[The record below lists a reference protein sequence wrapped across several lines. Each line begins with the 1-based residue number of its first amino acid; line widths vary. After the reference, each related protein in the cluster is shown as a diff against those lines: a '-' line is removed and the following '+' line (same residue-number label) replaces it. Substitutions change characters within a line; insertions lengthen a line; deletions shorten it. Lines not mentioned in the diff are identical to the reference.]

1 MTEEQITLAVAAKMF
16 PSIDW
21 ETPEKGYL
29 PCPGLHLHT
38 SSDGRRDCR
47 ITVNDG
53 MVPTIFCCHNSC
65 SGVVAEVNHQ
75 FRSAIGKMKTTTAGQ
90 LGKIKQFAP
99 SHVPKAAQPPMA
111 AIKKEQRAIELE
123 TLPQPIKNGQALHL
137 ETCFQSNELIC
148 IVFAGGPEGKP
159 VGRGTTQPPLPLAM
173 DHELGTFI
181 RVNPMAENGASDR
194 EVTAYRHCLIECDEA
209 ALQLQWSA
217 LVASNL
223 PISVAVSSGGR
234 SIHGWVKVDGTD
246 EKQFRERAKIAA
258 DTMEEFE
265 GIKVDRAT
273 LNPSRLSRLAG
284 CARGDARQELLAV
297 NIGAQSWDEWIS
309 QRKPDQIEETPIAA
323 ELAKSQFF
331 YRKRSKDFL
340 QWTAEN
346 TVLPLSDSSCRM
358 MMRREK
364 HVEGTDKTAMD
375 EAICNVILKNSLDYD
390 GPLPGYRLGV
400 HKEGGNLYFCDSEPE
415 WLQGTPL
422 SDAIMGKGWETIFGL
437 IKGLFVQGENWKQL
451 GHFLATL
458 KQSRDCLKLA
468 LQGYGKN
475 RQVRSGQATVLCGPK
490 ACGKSFILRKVIG
503 PILGGRIQDAHK
515 AFSSGSEGFNGELL
529 GGEVWVVDDKEHASD
544 IRTRKQFGSSIKSM
558 LYGATPSFHAKHK
571 TQITV
576 QAFARLFILCNDQD
590 DAIKVLPPLT
600 PDIEDKIHL
609 FRCGYAMPAMA
620 TESNND
626 WKIYGDQIESELPAF
641 AGWLDQHQIPAK
653 LLDSRS
659 GVSCYQ
665 DSYVVA
671 LLASQ
676 SPEYNVAQLIVHA
689 LERGIL
695 RNHGHITSRMILDDL
710 RNDEGTQHQA
720 RNLLH
725 DDPALLGRYLGR
737 IHDDSKRY
745 QTQMGLLI
753 TRHSGPRDVVEWQLH
768 LTDCGVKG

>member
-21 ETPEKGYL
+21 ETPEKGYM

-99 SHVPKAAQPPMA
+99 NNAPKAAQA
-111 AIKKEQRAIELE
+111 LIKAEKKEQRPIELD

-137 ETCFQSNELIC
+137 ATCFQSNELIC

-159 VGRGTTQPPLPLAM
+159 LGRGTTQPPLPLAM

-234 SIHGWVKVDGTD
+234 SIHGWVKVDATD

-258 DTMEEFE
+258 DTMDEFE

-284 CARGDARQELLAV
+284 CPRGDARQELLAV

-309 QRKPDQIEETPIAA
+309 QRKPDSIEEAPIVA
-323 ELAKSQFF
+323 ELTKSQFF

-340 QWTAEN
+340 QWTNEDK
-346 TVLPLSDSSCRM
+346 VLPLSETACRM
-358 MMRREK
+358 MMRREG

-375 EAICNVILKNSLDYD
+375 EVICGVMLKNALDYD
-390 GPLPGYRLGV
+390 GPLPGYRVGL
-400 HKEGGNLYFCDSEPE
+400 HKERGNLYFCDSQPE
-415 WLQGTPL
+415 WLHGTPP
-422 SDAIMGKGWETIFGL
+422 SSENMGAGWETIFSL
-437 IKGLFVQGENWKQL
+437 MQGLFVQHESWKQL

-468 LQGYGKN
+468 LQGYGEQ

-490 ACGKSFILRKVIG
+490 ACGKSFMLKKVIA
-503 PILGGRIQDAHK
+503 PILGGRVHDAHK

-558 LYGATPSFHAKHK
+558 LYSGLVGFHAKHK
-571 TQITV
+571 TQISV
-576 QAFARLFILCNDQD
+576 VPFARLFILCNDQD

-600 PDIEDKIHL
+600 TDIEDKIHL
-609 FRCGYAMPAMA
+609 FRCGYALPTMA
-620 TESNND
+620 TESNDD
-626 WKIYGDQIESELPAF
+626 WTLYGEKVKSELPAF

-653 LLDSRS
+653 LLDKRS

-695 RNHGHITSRMILDDL
+695 RNHGNITSRMILDDL
-710 RNDEGTQHQA
+710 RNDEGTQYQA

-737 IHDDSKRY
+737 IHDDSRRY
-745 QTQMGLLI
+745 QTQMGLFI
-753 TRHSGPRDVVEWQLH
+753 TRHSGPRDVVEWQFQ

>member
-1 MTEEQITLAVAAKMF
+1 
-16 PSIDW
+16 
-21 ETPEKGYL
+21 
-29 PCPGLHLHT
+29 
-38 SSDGRRDCR
+38 
-47 ITVNDG
+47 
-53 MVPTIFCCHNSC
+53 
-65 SGVVAEVNHQ
+65 
-75 FRSAIGKMKTTTAGQ
+75 
-90 LGKIKQFAP
+90 
-99 SHVPKAAQPPMA
+99 
-111 AIKKEQRAIELE
+111 
-123 TLPQPIKNGQALHL
+123 
-137 ETCFQSNELIC
+137 
-148 IVFAGGPEGKP
+148 
-159 VGRGTTQPPLPLAM
+159 
-173 DHELGTFI
+173 
-181 RVNPMAENGASDR
+181 MAENGASDR

-234 SIHGWVKVDGTD
+234 SIHGWVKVDATD

-284 CARGDARQELLAV
+284 CPRGDARQELLAV

-309 QRKPDQIEETPIAA
+309 QRKPDSIEEAPIVA
-323 ELAKSQFF
+323 ELTKSQFF

-340 QWTAEN
+340 QWTNEDK
-346 TVLPLSDSSCRM
+346 VLPLSETACRM
-358 MMRREK
+358 MMRREG

-375 EAICNVILKNSLDYD
+375 EVICGVMLKNALDYD
-390 GPLPGYRLGV
+390 GPLPGYRVGL
-400 HKEGGNLYFCDSEPE
+400 HKERGNLYFCDSQPE
-415 WLQGTPL
+415 WLHGTPP
-422 SDAIMGKGWETIFGL
+422 SSENMGAGWETIFSL
-437 IKGLFVQGENWKQL
+437 MQGLFVQHESWKQL

-468 LQGYGKN
+468 LQGYGEQ

-490 ACGKSFILRKVIG
+490 ACGKSFMLKKVIA
-503 PILGGRIQDAHK
+503 PILGGRVHDAHK

-544 IRTRKQFGSSIKSM
+544 IRTRKQFGSSKSM
-558 LYGATPSFHAKHK
+558 LYSGLVGFHAKHK
-571 TQITV
+571 TQISV
-576 QAFARLFILCNDQD
+576 VPFARLFILCNDQD

-600 PDIEDKIHL
+600 TDIEDKIHL
-609 FRCGYAMPAMA
+609 FRCGYALPTMA
-620 TESNND
+620 TESNDD
-626 WKIYGDQIESELPAF
+626 WTLYGEKVKSELPAF

-653 LLDSRS
+653 LLDKRS

-695 RNHGHITSRMILDDL
+695 RNHGNITSRMILDDL
-710 RNDEGTQHQA
+710 RNDEGTQYQA

-737 IHDDSKRY
+737 IHDDSRRY
-745 QTQMGLLI
+745 QTQMGLFI
-753 TRHSGPRDVVEWQLH
+753 TRHSGPRDVVEWQFQ